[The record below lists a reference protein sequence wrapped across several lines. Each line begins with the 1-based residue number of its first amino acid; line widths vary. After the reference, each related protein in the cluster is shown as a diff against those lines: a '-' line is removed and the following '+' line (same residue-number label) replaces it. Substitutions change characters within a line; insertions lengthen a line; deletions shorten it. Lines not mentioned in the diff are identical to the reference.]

1 MSDFSLNPLVLV
13 GIGSSFAFSGV
24 FYHLYQNKK
33 QEVDELKK
41 IPCFRPDQH
50 LVKVLKAS
58 RHNRLHYAAVEG
70 VVEADTEPLA
80 SRFVPRCFGVI
91 QKITMQ
97 EHWKYWNSVSNS
109 WGSKTTNKK
118 ETNNFVPF
126 SLVSPGSYIP
136 DVFVKVQNPLEVS
149 GFFLE
154 TVYQKMKRAEEG
166 LVEMVL
172 EGLSGEK
179 PVGLEEVEELLR
191 VGSTVTGFGEVVL
204 EGDQVIRLQ
213 PPKDGRKYFLTPTDH
228 RGFISQH
235 EGVASL
241 WKTLSAVTGI
251 TGTAILAGLV
261 YSFFEKKDDRSK
273 KV

>member
-1 MSDFSLNPLVLV
+1 MSDFSLNPLVLI
-13 GIGSSFAFSGV
+13 GIGSNFAFSGL

-50 LVKVLKAS
+50 LVKALKAS

-70 VVEADTEPLA
+70 VVQADAEPLA

-91 QKITMQ
+91 QKINLQ
-97 EHWKYWNSVSNS
+97 EFWKYWNSVSNS
-109 WGSKTTNKK
+109 WDIKTVNKTEK
-118 ETNNFVPF
+118 NNFVPF
-126 SLVSPGSYIP
+126 SLVSHGSYIP
-136 DVFVKVQNPLEVS
+136 DVFVKFQDPLEFS
-149 GFFLE
+149 SFILE
-154 TVYQKMKRAEEG
+154 TIHHEIRCVEERLG
-166 LVEMVL
+166 EM

-179 PVGLEEVEELLR
+179 PVALEEVEELLR

>member
-1 MSDFSLNPLVLV
+1 MSDFSLNPLVLI
-13 GIGSSFAFSGV
+13 GIGSSFAFSGL

-41 IPCFRPDQH
+41 IPSFRPDQH

-70 VVEADTEPLA
+70 VVEADAEPLA

-97 EHWKYWNSVSNS
+97 EHWKYWNSVSKS
-109 WGSKTTNKK
+109 WGSKTVNKK

-126 SLVSPGSYIP
+126 SLVSHGSYNP

-154 TVYQKMKRAEEG
+154 TVYKKMKRAEEG
-166 LVEMVL
+166 LVEMVV

-241 WKTLSAVTGI
+241 WKTLSAITGI
-251 TGTAILAGLV
+251 TGAAILTGFV
-261 YSFFEKKDDRSK
+261 YSFFEKNDDRSK
-273 KV
+273 KA